1 MKKLLLVIFFV
12 ILPVFGDGA
21 EITIS
26 IDNAKISEIIDG
38 VAYQNGYKNTLLDED
53 NLPTIPNPVLKKD
66 YVLELIRKYIRQCY
80 KAWKVKENTDEARS
94 EAIDEADDYTSGIL
108 IE

>member
-1 MKKLLLVIFFV
+1 
-12 ILPVFGDGA
+12 
-21 EITIS
+21 
-26 IDNAKISEIIDG
+26 
-38 VAYQNGYKNTLLDED
+38 
-53 NLPTIPNPVLKKD
+53 LPTIPNPVLKKD